1 MHSGGDN
8 GNEQA
13 DEGQQVTARL
23 ARRVAVA
30 LSAAGLLAALVAAPS
45 SARPSA
51 AATFDR
57 EPDGGLKTTSADAC
71 PTIDRPP
78 PMDAWFNIT
87 DLEQRGRSDPGI
99 QEPWDFALKIAQVVC
114 GAAPKSEIKIGMY
127 FTRALGTM
135 TATGLGPRPET
146 DAEAVYAALEW
157 VHANRSVKIGLVQDD
172 GASMPDAARA
182 NVTRRL
188 GRIAKLSWC
197 TNGCFNTNAA
207 TVFPSAIIH
216 EKFLSIS
223 DTIWDDGGG
232 AHPMILSMSGNL
244 ARSQVRNYSQE
255 LTALYDD
262 QKMLDLF
269 EARFDGMAHCAK
281 TGCRTASGFPDDL
294 RLAKQRNIWVDPI
307 YRHYTDAGRG
317 TSVSFSPQSQGARD
331 FYIQQF
337 DDVDCAVD
345 PKIRI
350 AMYKLTD
357 AKALSMVNALVRL
370 RERGCD
376 IKMLLTSPGA
386 SAAIAPSAARLLR
399 TARIPTRCTTT
410 AMHTKLI
417 LIGPAHGNSGRS
429 LSGTQNMSV
438 SGLRYNEEHVITMDT
453 RRASAAY
460 REPMRRVY
468 GEYLDGWYELS
479 LETRACPT

>member
-1 MHSGGDN
+1 MHQGRDDGI
-8 GNEQA
+8 EQQMRA
-13 DEGQQVTARL
+13 SIGQ
-23 ARRVAVA
+23 RVAVA
-30 LSAAGLLAALVAAPS
+30 LSTAGLLAALLAIPS
-45 SARPSA
+45 ATGQSA

-57 EPDGGLKTTSADAC
+57 EPDGDLKTTSAAAC
-71 PTIDRPP
+71 PTISSPP
-78 PMDAWFNIT
+78 PMDAWFNIA
-87 DLEQRGRSDPGI
+87 DLERRGRGDPGI
-99 QEPWDFALKIAQVVC
+99 QEPWDFAKKIAQVVC
-114 GAAPKSEIKIGMY
+114 GAAPRSEIKIGMY

-135 TATGLGPRPET
+135 TTTGLGPRPES
-146 DAEAVYAALEW
+146 DAEVVYAALEW
-157 VHANRSVKIGLVQDD
+157 VHAKRNVTIGLVQDS
-172 GASMPDAARA
+172 GSSMPDLATA
-182 NVTRRL
+182 NVNRRL
-188 GRIAKLSWC
+188 GRIAKLYWC
-197 TNGCFNTNAA
+197 ANGCFNTNPA

-216 EKFLSIS
+216 EKFLTIS
-223 DTIWDDGGG
+223 DTIWDKSSGK
-232 AHPMILSMSGNL
+232 HPMVLSMSGNL

-255 LTALYDD
+255 LTALYGD
-262 QKMLDLF
+262 QKMLKLF
-269 EARFDGMAHCAK
+269 DDRFDGMANCAK
-281 TGCRTASGFPDDL
+281 TGCRTSSGFPSDL
-294 RLAKQRNIWVDPI
+294 RLTKQRNIWVDPI

-317 TSVSFSPQSQGARD
+317 TSVSFSPQGQGARD

-370 RERGCD
+370 RDRGCD
-376 IKMLLTSPGA
+376 IKMLLTSPGG
-386 SAAIAPSAARLLR
+386 SAAITPSAAKLLR

-453 RRASAAY
+453 RRASA
-460 REPMRRVY
+460 RLP
-468 GEYLDGWYELS
+468 
-479 LETRACPT
+479 RADAPGLRGIPGRLV

>member
-1 MHSGGDN
+1 MRASTRH
-8 GNEQA
+8 
-13 DEGQQVTARL
+13 
-23 ARRVAVA
+23 RVVVA
-30 LSAAGLLAALVAAPS
+30 LSTIGLLAALLATPATTPS
-45 SARPSA
+45 SAAIFER
-51 AATFDR
+51 D
-57 EPDGGLKTTSADAC
+57 PDGDLKTASADAC

-78 PMDAWFNIT
+78 PMDAWFNIS
-87 DLEQRGRSDPGI
+87 DLEQRGRSDPG
-99 QEPWDFALKIAQVVC
+99 QEPWDFAKKIAQVVC

-127 FTRALGTM
+127 ITRALGTM
-135 TATGLGPRPET
+135 TATGLGPKPEA
-146 DAEAVYAALEW
+146 DAEVVYAALEW
-157 VHANRSVKIGLVQDD
+157 VHANRGVTIGLVQDSSSSSTD
-172 GASMPDAARA
+172 ESR
-182 NVTRRL
+182 VTRRL
-188 GRIAKLSWC
+188 GRIAKLYWC
-197 TNGCFNTNAA
+197 TNGCFNTNPA
-207 TVFPSAIIH
+207 TVFPSAVIH
-216 EKFLSIS
+216 EKFLTIS
-223 DTIWDDGGG
+223 DTVWDNDRGS
-232 AHPMILSMSGNL
+232 HPMVLSMSGNF

-255 LTALYDD
+255 LTALYGDK
-262 QKMLDLF
+262 KMLDLF

-281 TGCRTASGFPDDL
+281 TGCRTASGFPSGL
-294 RLAKQRNIWVDPI
+294 RLTKQRNIWVDPI

-370 RERGCD
+370 RDRGCD
-376 IKMLLTSPGA
+376 IKMLLTSPGGSAAISA
-386 SAAIAPSAARLLR
+386 SAAKLLR

-460 REPMRRVY
+460 REPIRRVY

-479 LETRACPT
+479 LQTRACPT

>member
-1 MHSGGDN
+1 MRATFR
-8 GNEQA
+8 Q
-13 DEGQQVTARL
+13 
-23 ARRVAVA
+23 RVAVV
-30 LSAAGLLAALVAAPS
+30 LSAVGLLTALIAAPS
-45 SARPSA
+45 SVTPSA
-51 AATFDR
+51 AATFERD
-57 EPDGGLKTTSADAC
+57 PNGDLKTSSATAC

-87 DLEQRGRSDPGI
+87 DLEQRGRSDPANP
-99 QEPWDFALKIAQVVC
+99 EPWDFAKKIAQVVC

-135 TATGLGPRPET
+135 TATGLGQQPES
-146 DAEAVYAALEW
+146 DAEVIYAALEW
-157 VHANRSVKIGLVQDD
+157 VHANRSVKIGLVQDSSSSTTD
-172 GASMPDAARA
+172 EDR
-182 NVTRRL
+182 VTRRL
-188 GRIAKLSWC
+188 GGIAKLYWC
-197 TNGCFNTNAA
+197 TNGCFNTNPAK
-207 TVFPSAIIH
+207 VFPSAVIH

-232 AHPMILSMSGNL
+232 AHPMILSMSGNF

-262 QKMLDLF
+262 KKMLDLF
-269 EARFDGMAHCAK
+269 EARFDGMATCAK
-281 TGCRTASGFPDDL
+281 TGCRTASRFPDNL
-294 RLAKQRNIWVDPI
+294 RLTKQRNIWVDPI

-317 TSVSFSPQSQGARD
+317 TSVSFSPQGQGARD

-370 RERGCD
+370 RDRGCD
-376 IKMLLTSPGA
+376 IKMLLTSPGGSAAISA
-386 SAAIAPSAARLLR
+386 SAAKLLR

-453 RRASAAY
+453 RRASATY

-468 GEYLDGWYELS
+468 GEYLDGWYQLS

>member
-1 MHSGGDN
+1 MRASTR
-8 GNEQA
+8 Q
-13 DEGQQVTARL
+13 
-23 ARRVAVA
+23 RVVVA
-30 LSAAGLLAALVAAPS
+30 LSTIGLLAALLPTPATTPS
-45 SARPSA
+45 SAATFERDPHGDLKTASA
-51 AATFDR
+51 A
-57 EPDGGLKTTSADAC
+57 AC

-87 DLEQRGRSDPGI
+87 DLEQRGRSDPG
-99 QEPWDFALKIAQVVC
+99 QEPWDFAKKIAQVVC

-135 TATGLGPRPET
+135 TATGLGPKPEA
-146 DAEAVYAALEW
+146 DAEVIYAALEW
-157 VHANRSVKIGLVQDD
+157 VHANRGVTIGLVQDSSSSSTD
-172 GASMPDAARA
+172 ESR
-182 NVTRRL
+182 VTRRL
-188 GRIAKLSWC
+188 GRIAKLYWC
-197 TNGCFNTNAA
+197 TNGCFNTNPA
-207 TVFPSAIIH
+207 TVFPSAVIH
-216 EKFLSIS
+216 EKFLTIS
-223 DTIWDDGGG
+223 DTVWDDDGGS
-232 AHPMILSMSGNL
+232 HPMVLSMSGNF

-255 LTALYDD
+255 LTALYGDK
-262 QKMLDLF
+262 KMLDLF

-281 TGCRTASGFPDDL
+281 TGCRTASGFPSGL
-294 RLAKQRNIWVDPI
+294 RLTKQRNIWVDPI

-370 RERGCD
+370 RDRGCD
-376 IKMLLTSPGA
+376 IKMLLTSPGGSAAISA
-386 SAAIAPSAARLLR
+386 SAAKLLR

-479 LETRACPT
+479 LQTRACPT

>member
-1 MHSGGDN
+1 MRASF
-8 GNEQA
+8 
-13 DEGQQVTARL
+13 GQ
-23 ARRVAVA
+23 RVAVA
-30 LSAAGLLAALVAAPS
+30 LSAIGLLAALVAAPS
-45 SARPSA
+45 ATPSS
-51 AATFDR
+51 AATFERD
-57 EPDGGLKTTSADAC
+57 PDGDLATSNAAGC

-87 DLEQRGRSDPGI
+87 DLEQRGHRDPSN
-99 QEPWDFALKIAQVVC
+99 QEPWDFAKKIAQVVC

-135 TATGLGPRPET
+135 TATGLGPKPET
-146 DAEAVYAALEW
+146 DAEVIYAALEW
-157 VHANRSVKIGLVQDD
+157 VHANRNVRIGLVQDSSSSAID
-172 GASMPDAARA
+172 EAR
-182 NVTRRL
+182 VSRRL
-188 GRIAKLSWC
+188 GRIAKLYWC
-197 TNGCFNTNAA
+197 ANGCFNTNAA
-207 TVFPSAIIH
+207 TVFPSAVIH
-216 EKFLSIS
+216 EKFLTIS
-223 DTIWDDGGG
+223 DTIWDDGGT
-232 AHPMILSMSGNL
+232 HPMILSMSGNF

-255 LTALYDD
+255 LTALYGDK
-262 QKMLDLF
+262 KMLDLF
-269 EARFDGMAHCAK
+269 EARFDGMANCAK
-281 TGCRTASGFPDDL
+281 TGCRTSSGFPDNL
-294 RLAKQRNIWVDPI
+294 RLSKQRNIWVDPI

-317 TSVSFSPQSQGARD
+317 TTVSFSPQSQGARD

-370 RERGCD
+370 RDRGCD
-376 IKMLLTSPGA
+376 IKMLLTSSRGA
-386 SAAIAPSAARLLR
+386 AAISPVAARLLR
-399 TARIPTRCTTT
+399 TARITTRCTTT
-410 AMHTKLI
+410 ATHTKLI

-479 LETRACPT
+479 RETRSCPS